1 MASTTTL
8 RPELTKRQQRAYDK
22 AYDSAL
28 IEAGGVARLSHEL
41 SVLSG
46 GYISHQAIR
55 NWKLKRSIPPQWALV
70 MEEYHEAANFFDLVP
85 WLRDRADQELTA

>member
-8 RPELTKRQQRAYDK
+8 TPELTKRQQRAYDK
-22 AYDSAL
+22 AYGAAL
-28 IEAGGVARLSHEL
+28 IKAGGIARLSHEL

-70 MEEYHEAANFFDLVP
+70 MEEYHEAANFFDLIP
-85 WLRDRADQELTA
+85 WLRNRAEEEAAA

>member
-8 RPELTKRQQRAYDK
+8 TPKLTKRQQQAYDK
-22 AYDSAL
+22 AYDAAL
-28 IEAGGVARLSHEL
+28 TKAGGISRLAHEL
-41 SVLSG
+41 SLSSG

-55 NWKLKRSIPPQWALV
+55 NWRMRRSIPPQWALV

-85 WLRDRADQELTA
+85 WLRDRALEEAAA